1 MKKTVI
7 LFMAALLLCSAACL
21 LSVQSSPSDGE
32 RVGQRAR
39 EESVTRILVMGRDRA
54 ASLCDSIFVVS
65 VNKETRDVRLLQIP
79 RDTYARYTDR
89 DYKKLNGAYAT
100 LGLEETKDFLS
111 HALGVPIHHTILLD
125 LDAVR
130 ELVDAVGG
138 VDVEIPQEMHY
149 ADPEQGLNIDLSQG
163 VCHLNGEQAEQFL
176 RFRSGYV
183 NADLGRMDAQKIFL
197 QAYARKSRELG
208 KGRLIALSAKM
219 ITKIKT
225 DLPVGEM
232 VSLMNLFFEIDASSV
247 PMATAPGVAVQ
258 GTSGAWYYSLCRA
271 EAVEAVRYYLQADA
285 SFGAADFDPDFVFDR
300 QDHEDFH
307 RIYTAPTSDAA
318 K

>member
-1 MKKTVI
+1 MVV
-7 LFMAALLLCSAACL
+7 LLLVSAVRL
-21 LSVQSSPSDGE
+21 FSVPSSARGE
-32 RVGQRAR
+32 RVGQKMR
-39 EESVTRILVMGRDRA
+39 EETVTRILVMGRDRA

-65 VNKETRDVRLLQIP
+65 VNKETKDVRLLQIP

-100 LGLEETKDFLS
+100 LGLEKTKSFLS
-111 HALGVPIHHTILLD
+111 RALGVTIHHTILLD

-138 VDVEIPQEMHY
+138 VDVEIPQEMRY
-149 ADPEQGLNIDLSQG
+149 TDPAQGLTIDLNRG

-176 RFRSGYV
+176 RFRSGYI
-183 NADLGRMDAQKIFL
+183 NADLGRMDAQKSFL
-197 QAYARKSRELG
+197 KAYAQKSRELG
-208 KGRLIALSAKM
+208 KGRLISLAAKM
-219 ITKIKT
+219 ITKVKT

-232 VSLMNLFFEIDASSV
+232 VSLANLFFEVDASSV
-247 PMATAPGVAVQ
+247 PMATVPGVPVQ

-271 EAVEAVRYYLQADA
+271 EAIDSVRHYLQADA
-285 SFGAADFDPDFVFDR
+285 CFGEAEFDPDLVFDR
-300 QDHEDFH
+300 QDLESFH
-307 RIYTAPTSDAA
+307 RIYTAPSTDAA